1 MTTHASRSA
10 DLGHDFRDSVLRH
23 AENGR
28 WPLTLTEEM
37 AIAAINE
44 ADKLRAALELAEAV
58 YRLNVVQPGE
68 PSSVLRAMQ
77 LALGKEVTA

>member
-1 MTTHASRSA
+1 MEQSQLEMLHSY
-10 DLGHDFRDSVLRH
+10 RDSVLAFAERGRH
-23 AENGR
+23 PLSLAEDA
-28 WPLTLTEEM
+28 

-44 ADKLRAALELAEAV
+44 MDKLREALELAESV

-77 LALGKEVTA
+77 LALGKKVTA

>member
-1 MTTHASRSA
+1 MTTPASRST
-10 DLGHDFRDSVLRH
+10 LGHEFRDSVLRN
-23 AENGR
+23 AERGR

-44 ADKLRAALELAEAV
+44 MDKLREALELAESV